1 MLFGIAGPTASGKT
15 TVTEH
20 IVSVYQAEH
29 MRYSQILS
37 EIAMERGLDP
47 SDKATL
53 QHLYVSLR
61 EERGEAWLS
70 EVIAERAKAGSAEHL
85 VIEGNRRQVDLE
97 TLAAVAQAR
106 HEDWVLIFIDA
117 SPNTR
122 FKRYNS
128 RLLRN
133 GKTTI
138 TRAEFDVL
146 EKNPAEDEVD
156 DLRQYATKQ
165 GIYINTDQHS
175 INEVKALVDTRLSAR
190 K

>member
-20 IVSVYQAEH
+20 IVSIYQVEH

-37 EIAMERGLDP
+37 EIAVERGLDP
-47 SDKATL
+47 TDKATL

-106 HEDWVLIFIDA
+106 NEDWVLIFIDA
-117 SPNTR
+117 SPDTR
-122 FKRYNS
+122 FMRYNE
-128 RLLRN
+128 RLVRH
-133 GKTTI
+133 GKPSI
-138 TRAEFDVL
+138 TRVEFDIL
-146 EKNPAEDEVD
+146 EQNPAEDEVD
-156 DLRQYATKQ
+156 DLRQYAKKQ

-175 INEVKALVDTRLSAR
+175 INDVKVLVDTLLSDR